1 MPLFSRNKNSYDV
14 MFQKI
19 YDTYWNRMFAMVSRK
34 VKDRDDVLDILQNI
48 FFHLWNYRKSL
59 TQQNA
64 ESVIIKT
71 CIQEISN
78 FSVQQKK
85 IPYTIEVADLHLS
98 DDSSDRLMAIL
109 EEEKEL
115 EKLRLSIELLPPA
128 RKKIFTMNKFE
139 GITQETIA
147 NNLNLS
153 SKAVK
158 KQISKAMLFL
168 REHQNHS

>member
-19 YDTYWNRMFAMVSRK
+19 YDTYWNRMFAMASRK

-64 ESVIIKT
+64 ESVIIKS

-78 FSVQQKK
+78 FSSQQKK
-85 IPYTIEVADLHLS
+85 IPCTIEVADLNLS
-98 DDSSDRLMAIL
+98 DDSADRLMAIL
-109 EEEKEL
+109 EEEREL
-115 EKLRLSIELLPPA
+115 ENLRLSIELLPPA

-139 GITQETIA
+139 GMTQETIA

-168 REHQNHS
+168 REHQNQS

>member
-1 MPLFSRNKNSYDV
+1 MPLFSRNKNDYDV

-19 YDTYWNRMFAMVSRK
+19 YETYWNRMFAMVSRK

-59 TQQNA
+59 TEQNA

-78 FSVQQKK
+78 FSARQKK
-85 IPYTIEVADLHLS
+85 IPYTIGVADLHLS
-98 DDSSDRLMAIL
+98 DDSADRLMAIL
-109 EEEKEL
+109 EEEREL
-115 EKLRLSIELLPPA
+115 ENLRLSIELLPPT

-139 GITQETIA
+139 GMTQETIA

-168 REHQNHS
+168 REHQNQS